1 MTYLLISLFI
11 SAMEAKKSVIDI
23 TMELLGP
30 KEHGRICIGADG
42 MYPVYRIAEVLLA
55 SKEKLCFVDERKLE
69 CEQVC
74 LEQDVIMMAE
84 AI

>member
-1 MTYLLISLFI
+1 
-11 SAMEAKKSVIDI
+11 
-23 TMELLGP
+23 MELLGP

>member
-1 MTYLLISLFI
+1 
-11 SAMEAKKSVIDI
+11 MEAKKSVIDI

-55 SKEKLCFVDERKLE
+55 SKAKLCFMHERKLE

>member
-1 MTYLLISLFI
+1 
-11 SAMEAKKSVIDI
+11 
-23 TMELLGP
+23 MELLGP

-74 LEQDVIMMAE
+74 LEQDVIMMAK